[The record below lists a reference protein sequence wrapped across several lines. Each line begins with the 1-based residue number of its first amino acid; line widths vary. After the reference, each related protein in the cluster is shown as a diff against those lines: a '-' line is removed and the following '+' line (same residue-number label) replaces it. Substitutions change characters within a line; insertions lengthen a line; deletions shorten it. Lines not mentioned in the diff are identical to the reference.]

1 MHKALIP
8 KKTNEENEKAEE
20 EDEEEEEE
28 EEEDEEE
35 DEKEEE
41 EEEEDEEEEEEK
53 KEEEEDEDE
62 EEEEDEEEA
71 PRFIDREQ
79 ARNAFHLGVTQGH
92 MGMIGPLRVATGHVK
107 KITDNERID
116 ILVGMIMCR
125 MPIPNHNA
133 IAELVAVCAMLSTL
147 KFI

>member
-8 KKTNEENEKAEE
+8 MKTNEENEKAEEEDEDEDEEEEEEKKEEE

-35 DEKEEE
+35 EE
-41 EEEEDEEEEEEK
+41 
-53 KEEEEDEDE
+53 KEEEEDED

-92 MGMIGPLRVATGHVK
+92 MGMIDPLRVATGHVK
-107 KITDNERID
+107 KITDENRID

-125 MPIPNHNA
+125 MPIPNRNK
-133 IAELVAVCAMLSTL
+133 IAELVAVCTMFRTL
-147 KFI
+147 ELN